1 MAFQAIPSKFS
12 CATFQNLQNTS
23 HFVTLFLAHE
33 DGVVGFVIF
42 HIKLST
48 YEELKELVHKLTQ

>member
-1 MAFQAIPSKFS
+1 MCYLSENF
-12 CATFQNLQNTS
+12 QNTS

-33 DGVVGFVIF
+33 DVVVRIAIF

-48 YEELKELVHKLTQ
+48 PLTCMLHLLVINFARELVKPL